1 MSRSN
6 ERPRPIDQPKVGY
19 FRIRLVRK
27 GMFVAARISNEF
39 GFWRAMINGQSCGA
53 ADPDPAKADGVY
65 RIWTTGV
72 QITKQEYDRLL
83 GSPPS
88 SPQLPIDIGSM
99 PPPRF

>member
-1 MSRSN
+1 MSRQ
-6 ERPRPIDQPKVGY
+6 ERPRPIDQPEAGY

-27 GMFVAARISNEF
+27 GMFVAARIHNHL
-39 GFWRAMINGQSCGA
+39 GFWSATINGQACGA
-53 ADPDPAKADGVY
+53 IDSDPARADGVY

-83 GSPPS
+83 RSPPS
-88 SPQLPIDIGSM
+88 SPRLPVDIGSM